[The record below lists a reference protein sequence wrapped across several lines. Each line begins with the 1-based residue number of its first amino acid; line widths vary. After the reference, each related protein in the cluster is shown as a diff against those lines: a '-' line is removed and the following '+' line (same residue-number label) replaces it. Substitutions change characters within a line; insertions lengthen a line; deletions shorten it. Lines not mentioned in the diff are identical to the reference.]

1 MAMWNPLVFP
11 RYFTTKWHDFNAELI
26 TKDTDA
32 KVAAMQEAFPE
43 ICASILEFEGHSQ
56 VIPVLEEVGGCGGG
70 GVGSRRISSIARN
83 VSTGGFPSVRE
94 GSEMV
99 HYVPTHSVSHLLPL
113 CFHLHLPIELH
124 APRTHGSRGFVTDGG
139 AGGRRI

>member
-1 MAMWNPLVFP
+1 MWNPLVFP

-32 KVAAMQEAFPE
+32 KVAAMEEAFPE

-56 VIPVLEEVGGCGGG
+56 VVPVLEEVGGGGGG
-70 GVGSRRISSIARN
+70 GVGSRRVSSIARN
-83 VSTGGFPSVRE
+83 ASTGGFPSVRE

-99 HYVPTHSVSHLLPL
+99 RQPTPTAPLMCSCSLPGS
-113 CFHLHLPIELH
+113 
-124 APRTHGSRGFVTDGG
+124 APRARTHAFRDSL
-139 AGGRRI
+139 